1 MNRLFILSLLV
12 TGLALARARAADVAF
27 FGIIKSQEFIQTNA
41 AAPVSRPTNGF
52 GFNAFVVASS
62 NRVVTSATVKPS
74 NATPLRTLL
83 PEDTNSLALWRF
95 EEKFQTSA
103 ALDAAYPAGNLFSPV
118 RYTNTLF
125 TVNDGLRIVTLNYS
139 LLALVGNPA
148 TPQVA
153 NFPEAQAIDH
163 TAPFVLRFNASGNA
177 TIDLVQLIITDTAS
191 NVLYSS
197 PAPFSAGAL
206 TGASNTVV
214 IPSYTLP
221 PGTNMIGHLSFVRP
235 VGLETNAYPGAVGI
249 PAVLRDTEF
258 PLLTRPAPAPPTL
271 ELLAGAPAVQLRYAG
286 ESNRTYRVEASVDFV
301 TWTNLLVT
309 NLPSAIVTDPAGLPH
324 RFYRVQVGPL

>member
-12 TGLALARARAADVAF
+12 TGFALACVRAADVAF

-41 AAPVSRPTNGF
+41 AAPVPRPTNGF

-62 NRVVTSATVKPS
+62 NHVVTNATVKPS

-83 PEDTNSLALWRF
+83 PEDTNSLAVWRF
-95 EEKFQTSA
+95 EEKFQTAA
-103 ALDAAYPAGNLFSPV
+103 ALDAAYPAGNLFTPV

-139 LLALVGNPA
+139 LLLLTGNPA
-148 TPQVA
+148 TPQVT
-153 NFPEAQAIDH
+153 NFTKAQAIDH
-163 TAPFVLRFNASGNA
+163 TAPFVVGFNASGNA
-177 TIDLVQLIITDTAS
+177 TLDLVQLIITDTAS

-206 TGASNTVV
+206 TGASNTVM

-221 PGTNMIGHLSFVRP
+221 PGTNLVGHLSFVRP

-258 PLLTRPAPAPPTL
+258 PLRTRPAPAPPIL
-271 ELLAGAPAVQLRYAG
+271 EMLSTSPSVQLRYTG
-286 ESNRTYRVEASVDFV
+286 ESNRTYRVEASVNFI
-301 TWTNLLVT
+301 TWTNLLIT
-309 NLPSAIVTDPAGLPH
+309 NLPSAIVTDPAALPQ
-324 RFYRVQVGPL
+324 RFYRVRVGP